1 MGQKKNTLRLWA
13 VLLWLALWQLAAMA
27 LRRAYPHGNLL
38 LASPVSVLERLWQ
51 LACTAAFW
59 ETVGRSAA
67 RIFGGFLLSTILA
80 VLCAALVLLLMFSC
94 CCVSFADEPM
104 PVTVKAKAAVLM
116 DVDSGKVLMSMN
128 ADEKLYPA
136 SVTKIMTL
144 LLVTEA
150 LDSGKISLSDTVT
163 ASASAAS
170 KGGSQIWL
178 KEGEQMTVDDLLKAT
193 AVYSANDA
201 CTALGELLAGSDEA
215 FTAMINERAG
225 QLGMK
230 NTHFDNCT
238 GLDDTTT
245 THLTTAMDVA
255 IMSRELLKHERIM
268 NYTTIW
274 MDSLRGGATELVN
287 TNKLV
292 RFYKG
297 TTGLK
302 TGTTAKAGC
311 CVSASAKRGNTH
323 LIAVV
328 MGSQTS
334 DDRFNG
340 AKAML
345 NWGFANYSTVT
356 PEIDP
361 SLITDVAVIGGVVD
375 SIHPSLPKAASVLV
389 KKGEEGKIKTD
400 VELCVDVQAPVEKG
414 QVLGKVVLSLGDEKI
429 GEYNIVSPDA
439 VRALTFKDIFF
450 RLLKSL
456 A

>member
-1 MGQKKNTLRLWA
+1 MNRKLK
-13 VLLWLALWQLAAMA
+13 
-27 LRRAYPHGNLL
+27 
-38 LASPVSVLERLWQ
+38 
-51 LACTAAFW
+51 TA
-59 ETVGRSAA
+59 
-67 RIFGGFLLSTILA
+67 
-80 VLCAALVLLLMFSC
+80 LCAALVLLLTLSC
-94 CCVSFADEPM
+94 CCVGFADEPM

-116 DVDSGKVLMSMN
+116 DAGTGKVLMSMN

-150 LDSGKISLSDTVT
+150 LDSGKITLGDTVT
-163 ASASAAS
+163 ASSSAAS

-414 QVLGKVVLSLGDEKI
+414 RCSVKWC
-429 GEYNIVSPDA
+429 
-439 VRALTFKDIFF
+439 
-450 RLLKSL
+450 
-456 A
+456 